1 MPLDSDAAGSGVG
14 ALVYCGGG
22 GARTRLL
29 AAVALE
35 AGLVSITGAGA
46 GAGDVGESDAAD
58 GGCDAMFDT
67 DRLAVAAYPELSEFI
82 VSLRPKDGAT
92 DEFEDSKST
101 GGGMALACS

>member
-1 MPLDSDAAGSGVG
+1 MPLDSDAAGSGAG

-29 AAVALE
+29 AAVAVE
-35 AGLVSITGAGA
+35 EGLVSITGAGA
-46 GAGDVGESDAAD
+46 GDVGESEDAD
-58 GGCDAMFDT
+58 EGCDAMFDT
-67 DRLAVAAYPELSEFI
+67 DRFAVAAYPELSEFI